1 MTLRHAKEL
10 KILRQK
16 KHPPKIRWKNILD
29 RMERELNIAVNDNKD
44 SASLQVFAKDTNCH
58 DVQEA
63 VTILRDKY
71 GYHVSVDYKNIYP
84 NGATWVIT
92 CSNF

>member
-1 MTLRHAKEL
+1 MSLKHAKEL
-10 KILRQK
+10 KILRRE
-16 KHPPKIRWKNILD
+16 KHPPKISWKNILG

-44 SASLQVFAKDTNCH
+44 SASLQVSAKDTNCH

-71 GYHVSVDYKNIYP
+71 GYHVSVDNRNIYP
-84 NGATWVIT
+84 DGATWVIT